1 MSGLTELIVAVRI
14 RFQASPTETIANF
27 QWHFSVSIWV
37 EAIFFERCNS
47 CFFNSRGGSEAL
59 NLVPMQ
65 NDSFALLAAFTG
77 HRNIIT
83 KYKMYVCKN
92 RTSEYAK
99 ICLDVILVAYSK
111 KVDLNRII
119 WSSWSNKVV
128 AFNNSRLSKEKKA
141 IKWELWE
148 HTLYVLQ

>member
-1 MSGLTELIVAVRI
+1 M
-14 RFQASPTETIANF
+14 
-27 QWHFSVSIWV
+27 SIWI
-37 EAIFFERCNS
+37 EGIFFERCNS

-83 KYKMYVCKN
+83 KYKMYVCYAKK

-99 ICLDVILVAYSK
+99 ICLGVILVAYSK

-119 WSSWSNKVV
+119 
-128 AFNNSRLSKEKKA
+128 
-141 IKWELWE
+141 
-148 HTLYVLQ
+148 